1 MKEGTLLQTLKEFKE
16 LFLKNTLKTIKCQK
30 IKIDLQRNF

>member
-16 LFLKNTLKTIKCQK
+16 LFLKKYHEQLNANKL
-30 IKIDLQRNF
+30 R